1 MLHLYLKML
10 SISFLIRSRR
20 GFVGPL
26 LKPKMM
32 DTVFMADEGGYRDV
46 PQDSNFK
53 MSREC

>member
-1 MLHLYLKML
+1 ML

-46 PQDSNFK
+46 PQDSNSK